1 MSTKS
6 QTKANK
12 QNAQKSTG
20 PKTAEGKAVASKNA
34 VKHGLFAAEAVVKG
48 ENPAEYEAYHDQFLA
63 EWAPVGMVESLMA
76 ERVISL
82 AWRLRRAER
91 MQNQAID
98 EQIEHYITNPLRRQ
112 SRMLMCQAQGIPP
125 DDPRRTTDHLQLG
138 RMATYDWSDC
148 KVLDRM
154 LMYERRIESSL
165 NKTIHNLKKYQ
176 LMRHIQVTETRKEQ
190 AQAQAFREASN
201 FEDATRPEGEK
212 SYLKKRTQSGSGL
225 NDVTSYVEGDY
236 GNMPAGGI
244 EENEPNSNPN
254 KANQS
259 QSHESVLTK
268 VAGKR
273 KKSVAAANSLTG

>member
-1 MSTKS
+1 MPTQA
-6 QTKANK
+6 QTKANR
-12 QNAQKSTG
+12 QNSQKSTG
-20 PKTAEGKAVASKNA
+20 PKTDEGKAVASKNA

-63 EWAPVGMVESLMA
+63 ELAPVGMVESLMA

-98 EQIEHYITNPLRRQ
+98 EQIEHYITNPLRRR

-125 DDPRRTTDHLQLG
+125 DDPRRSTDHLQLG
-138 RMATYDWSDC
+138 RMATYDWSDS

-154 LMYERRIESSL
+154 LMYERRIENSL

-176 LMRHIQVTETRKEQ
+176 MIRVIEQ
-190 AQAQAFREASN
+190 ADARKQQSAQAIPKACGFEAANRS
-201 FEDATRPEGEK
+201 AREK
-212 SYLKKRTQSGSGL
+212 SYLKKRTQSEPDQMGATTFMQG
-225 NDVTSYVEGDY
+225 GY
-236 GNMPAGGI
+236 GNMPAYGI
-244 EENEPNSNPN
+244 EENEANSNPN

-259 QSHESVLTK
+259 QLHESVLAK
-268 VAGKR
+268 VARKR

>member
-6 QTKANK
+6 QTKANR
-12 QNAQKSTG
+12 QNSKKSTG

-98 EQIEHYITNPLRRQ
+98 EQIEHYITNPLRRR

-125 DDPRRTTDHLQLG
+125 DDPRRSTDHLQLG
-138 RMATYDWSDC
+138 RMATYDWSDS

-176 LMRHIQVTETRKEQ
+176 MIRVIEQ
-190 AQAQAFREASN
+190 ADARKQETERAFHEEFGFEAANRS
-201 FEDATRPEGEK
+201 AREK
-212 SYLKKRTQSGSGL
+212 SYLKKRTQSEPDQMGA
-225 NDVTSYVEGDY
+225 TSYVKGDY
-236 GNMPAGGI
+236 GNTPADVI
-244 EENEPNSNPN
+244 EENEANSNPI

-259 QSHESVLTK
+259 QLHESVLTK
-268 VAGKR
+268 VVGKR
-273 KKSVAAANSLTG
+273 KKSPAAAK